1 LFVDPNN
8 NLPIYKRA
16 LNRGILRFSDDK
28 EHKILVSVADAY
40 GNRSDLHF
48 RVHSSEPKGPV
59 ASLIR
64 NDTNTV
70 AKFYYD
76 SLNVFENQEVKV
88 VVPKDAL
95 FDNIKFQFTRT
106 ETDSGKFS
114 PVFGIHREETPLK
127 KSIVLSIKPRNLP
140 PYLRSKAGIT
150 GIGAK
155 GNVISEGG
163 SYKNGYLTARVKSF
177 GRFYVSVD
185 TIVPV
190 IRPSGFRQGGKYT
203 DGQVLSFRIR
213 DYGSGIAKYSGYID
227 QEWALFEY
235 DGKNELLFYRI
246 DGERIQ
252 KGKMHKIEVI
262 VSDNR
267 ENFSRFEST
276 FYY

>member
-1 LFVDPNN
+1 M
-8 NLPIYKRA
+8 
-16 LNRGILRFSDDK
+16 RFSDAL
-28 EHKILVSVADAY
+28 EHNIIISVADAY
-40 GNRSDLHF
+40 DNRSDLLF
-48 RVHSSEPKGPV
+48 KVHSSELKGPV

-70 AKFYYD
+70 ANFYYD
-76 SLNVFENQEVKV
+76 SLNVYETPEVRV

-155 GNVISEGG
+155 GNVISQGG
-163 SYKNGYLTARVKSF
+163 SYKNGYLTAQVKSF
-177 GRFYVSVD
+177 GRFYISID

-190 IRPSGFRQGGKYT
+190 INPSGFRQGGKYT
-203 DGQVLSFRIR
+203 DGQLLTFRIR

-235 DGKNELLFYRI
+235 DGKNDLLFYRI
-246 DGERIQ
+246 DGKRIQ
-252 KGKMHKIEVI
+252 RGKTHKIEVI

-267 ENFSRFEST
+267 ENFNRFEST